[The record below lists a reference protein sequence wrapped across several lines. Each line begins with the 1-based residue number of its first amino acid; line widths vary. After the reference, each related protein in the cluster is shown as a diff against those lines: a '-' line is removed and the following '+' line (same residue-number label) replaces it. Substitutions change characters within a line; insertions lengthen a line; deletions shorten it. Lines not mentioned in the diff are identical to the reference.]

1 MGRGN
6 ATHPTS
12 APLSFAAMVACVIA
26 GFLALDH
33 FATLNE
39 QLLLGAATWI
49 ILLASVAPLSREDR
63 SRALLVVVVATCAEV
78 LGSIVLGA
86 YTYRLENLPAFVPPG
101 HGLVYLAGLRISQ
114 SESIRRHPRAFVG
127 AVIAVVAGWGI
138 AGLLLLGRTDALGAI
153 TGALLIYVLL
163 RGSKA
168 TLYAGVFVMVAFL
181 EIYGTSI
188 GAWHWAATAPDTPL
202 PAGNP
207 PSGIASVYVLF
218 DIAAAF
224 AAARVMTLV
233 GMRRATASMS
243 AQARSAVVSVSTPGA
258 SSEAATRGAFSL
270 SVGGSREQST
280 DWLLDGND
288 NNQLDEG
295 GIAIFSDIDAIQE
308 FNLQSQFGAEY
319 GRNTGG
325 GGMEQVTEGLTA
337 LRRIDH
343 GRVRANPW
351 PSCAA
356 DLAGAPPAWPGSPGT
371 GLVPSCSVA
380 TYSLITPPSGRS
392 CRLRGDGGR
401 ADEPI
406 RPTRLPLVTAS
417 NRSLEISRCS
427 PRAGGA
433 G

>member
-1 MGRGN
+1 MIQSHAVREGPFRAAARRTFMGRGN

-127 AVIAVVAGWGI
+127 TVIAVVAGWGI

-218 DIAAAF
+218 DIAAIALAPRVL
-224 AAARVMTLV
+224 AALETIPRLPSIASSLIPAAS
-233 GMRRATASMS
+233 RAS
-243 AQARSAVVSVSTPGA
+243 ARS
-258 SSEAATRGAFSL
+258 
-270 SVGGSREQST
+270 Q
-280 DWLLDGND
+280 
-288 NNQLDEG
+288 
-295 GIAIFSDIDAIQE
+295 
-308 FNLQSQFGAEY
+308 
-319 GRNTGG
+319 
-325 GGMEQVTEGLTA
+325 
-337 LRRIDH
+337 
-343 GRVRANPW
+343 
-351 PSCAA
+351 
-356 DLAGAPPAWPGSPGT
+356 
-371 GLVPSCSVA
+371 
-380 TYSLITPPSGRS
+380 
-392 CRLRGDGGR
+392 
-401 ADEPI
+401 
-406 RPTRLPLVTAS
+406 
-417 NRSLEISRCS
+417 
-427 PRAGGA
+427 
-433 G
+433 

>member
-1 MGRGN
+1 MIQSHAVREGPFRAAARRTFMGRAN

-114 SESIRRHPRAFVG
+114 SESIRRHSRAFVG

-138 AGLLLLGRTDALGAI
+138 AGLLLLGHMDALGAI

-218 DIAAAF
+218 DIAAIALAPRVL
-224 AAARVMTLV
+224 AALETIPRLPSIACSLIPAAS
-233 GMRRATASMS
+233 RAS
-243 AQARSAVVSVSTPGA
+243 ARS
-258 SSEAATRGAFSL
+258 
-270 SVGGSREQST
+270 Q
-280 DWLLDGND
+280 
-288 NNQLDEG
+288 
-295 GIAIFSDIDAIQE
+295 
-308 FNLQSQFGAEY
+308 
-319 GRNTGG
+319 
-325 GGMEQVTEGLTA
+325 
-337 LRRIDH
+337 
-343 GRVRANPW
+343 
-351 PSCAA
+351 
-356 DLAGAPPAWPGSPGT
+356 
-371 GLVPSCSVA
+371 
-380 TYSLITPPSGRS
+380 
-392 CRLRGDGGR
+392 
-401 ADEPI
+401 
-406 RPTRLPLVTAS
+406 
-417 NRSLEISRCS
+417 
-427 PRAGGA
+427 
-433 G
+433 